1 MNEAKTYTIRILN
14 DEYVIQSDEQ
24 KEVIDRA
31 SFLVNTFMQEIL
43 SKSKH
48 IDQKKVAVLTAL
60 RLAGQ
65 LIHLE
70 SQIDDARV
78 KEQEL
83 VVSIESMC

>member
-1 MNEAKTYTIRILN
+1 MNEAKNYNIRILN

-24 KEVIDRA
+24 KEIIDRA
-31 SFLVNTFMQEIL
+31 SFLVNTFMQETL
-43 SKSKH
+43 NKSKH

-65 LIHLE
+65 VIHLE
-70 SQIDDARV
+70 NQIDDARM

-83 VVSIESMC
+83 VTTIESMC